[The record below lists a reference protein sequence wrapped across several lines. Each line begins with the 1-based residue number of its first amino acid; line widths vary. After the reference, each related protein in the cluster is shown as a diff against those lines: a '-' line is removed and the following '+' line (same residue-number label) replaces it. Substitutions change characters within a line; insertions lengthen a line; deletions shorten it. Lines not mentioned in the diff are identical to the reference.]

1 MSFMPIQDTP
11 VIRILEQAA
20 TQLTPTGPFSDW
32 PSLSVSLVGS
42 PCPGSLFSS
51 KGIRKTI
58 HPRTVRSGREF
69 PTAPLGCRTK
79 YGPCAPD
86 VHCPPFSLWSL
97 WPRSNT
103 IQPLFGSV
111 ASSLLPNLSQL
122 QPRTPRRSNGAV
134 RPTRHCSIPALAH
147 NAATSRPGLYLLL
160 PATSM
165 P

>member
-58 HPRTVRSGREF
+58 HPRAVRSGREF
-69 PTAPLGCRTK
+69 LTAPLGCRTK
-79 YGPCAPD
+79 YGPCAPN

-97 WPRSNT
+97 AVVDSGPTSLSLT
-103 IQPLFGSV
+103 LLV
-111 ASSLLPNLSQL
+111 SSQSGAPDVTCLPEHSTRA
-122 QPRTPRRSNGAV
+122 RTRRTTVGGGESSEGG
-134 RPTRHCSIPALAH
+134 RYRIW
-147 NAATSRPGLYLLL
+147 LLL
-160 PATSM
+160 GLVARHTAR
-165 P
+165 